1 MSPETTKRAR
11 EYAVRTTCVVFS
23 SFRRES
29 CGVRNARF
37 ELLGGRDASKHTRR
51 HDLESV
57 HHRRREVRCV
67 RREDDAGGGCRPLTI
82 VEGDRLIGMLADR
95 EIATRVP
102 AEGRDPD
109 HVKVLDVASKQLIT
123 LVPRQD
129 LDEALRMMAKQQAS
143 RS

>member
-1 MSPETTKRAR
+1 
-11 EYAVRTTCVVFS
+11 
-23 SFRRES
+23 
-29 CGVRNARF
+29 
-37 ELLGGRDASKHTRR
+37 
-51 HDLESV
+51 
-57 HHRRREVRCV
+57 
-67 RREDDAGGGCRPLTI
+67 
-82 VEGDRLIGMLADR
+82 MLADR